1 MIIPALLAISA
12 APLYLLSTDM
22 FWITIGVKVLR
33 DQTGG
38 RSTALIVDKLMQ
50 PPLST
55 TTAVA
60 GTA

>member
-38 RSTALIVDKLMQ
+38 RSTTDGADCR
-50 PPLST
+50 
-55 TTAVA
+55 
-60 GTA
+60 